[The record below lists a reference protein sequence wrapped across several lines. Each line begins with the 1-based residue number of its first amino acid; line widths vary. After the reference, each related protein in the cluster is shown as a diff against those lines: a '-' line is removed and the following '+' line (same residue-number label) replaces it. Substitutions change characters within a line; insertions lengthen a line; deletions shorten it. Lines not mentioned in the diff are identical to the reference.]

1 MKITRRDTFRAP
13 TNFREMCEAL
23 GLRFWDGWEEHK
35 QRNKALYKLPPSNQI
50 IVVKNGQASC
60 APAAFAFS

>member
-1 MKITRRDTFRAP
+1 
-13 TNFREMCEAL
+13 MCEAL